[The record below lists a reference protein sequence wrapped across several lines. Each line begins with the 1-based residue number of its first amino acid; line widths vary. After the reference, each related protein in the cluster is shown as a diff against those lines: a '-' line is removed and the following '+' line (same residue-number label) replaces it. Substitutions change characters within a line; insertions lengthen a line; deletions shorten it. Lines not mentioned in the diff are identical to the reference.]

1 MKHHNQN
8 QEFRFNEVLFEHRNK
23 EYGAYV
29 LRNESDRILTKAL
42 FIGVSLL
49 AAISITPLAVSAFK
63 TEPIAKGPGGVII
76 DFMPEI
82 PDTQV
87 TPPVTITPVKPATAL
102 DTKTF
107 ESTVPTPSRNA
118 QDNVKKEP
126 VPDDAVA
133 GFKDNFKGN
142 VVEPNT
148 HVPTTLPV
156 SSGPVINTPPPT
168 IQEPVDKNKIVEAG
182 ELGVEANFKG
192 GIDSFRNK
200 VMNSFDGSGF
210 ESEEILKTMVTFIV
224 EMDGTISGVK
234 ANGTNADFNNEAI
247 RTVKAISNKGTWIPA
262 KNKKGEF
269 VRSYFKFPISMK
281 FDN

>member
-1 MKHHNQN
+1 MKHQNQN

-42 FIGVSLL
+42 FIGASLM
-49 AAISITPLAVSAFK
+49 AAVSITPFVISAL
-63 TEPIAKGPGGVII
+63 KGPSITEQIIACDFGPIDIKNVDTPEVI
-76 DFMPEI
+76 
-82 PDTQV
+82 
-87 TPPVTITPVKPATAL
+87 PPIETVKPATAP
-102 DTKTF
+102 DVKTF
-107 ESTVPTPSRNA
+107 DSTVPTPSRDA
-118 QDNVKKEP
+118 QDNVKKDP
-126 VPDDAVA
+126 IPADAVA
-133 GFKDNFKGN
+133 GFKNDFKGD
-142 VVEPNT
+142 VIAPNT
-148 HVPTTLPV
+148 HVPTTAPT
-156 SSGPVINTPPPT
+156 GPVINTPPPSV
-168 IQEPVDKNKIVEAG
+168 QEPVDKNKIVEAG

-200 VMNSFDGSGF
+200 VMDNFDGSGV
-210 ESEEILKTMVTFIV
+210 ESEDIVKTTVTFIV

>member
-1 MKHHNQN
+1 MKHQNQN

-42 FIGVSLL
+42 FIGVSLM
-49 AAISITPLAVSAFK
+49 AAVSITPAVISAFK
-63 TEPIAKGPGGVII
+63 TPDVVEKGWELPPPMV
-76 DFMPEI
+76 I
-82 PDTQV
+82 PDEPV
-87 TPPVTITPVKPATAL
+87 DNPPVTITPVKPATAP

-107 ESTVPTPSRNA
+107 DSTVPTPSRNA

>member
-1 MKHHNQN
+1 MKHQNQN
-8 QEFRFNEVLFEHRNK
+8 QEFRFNEILFEHRNK

-42 FIGVSLL
+42 FIGVSLM
-49 AAISITPLAVSAFK
+49 AAVSITPAVISAFK
-63 TEPIAKGPGGVII
+63 SDVVVNRTGDDGRRII
-76 DFMPEI
+76 KVVDVQEK
-82 PDTQV
+82 D
-87 TPPVTITPVKPATAL
+87 PPVIKITPVKPATAP
-102 DTKTF
+102 DEKTF
-107 ESTVPTPSRNA
+107 DSTVPTPSRNA
-118 QDNVKKEP
+118 QDNVKKDP

-133 GFKDNFKGN
+133 GFKDNFKGD
-142 VVEPNT
+142 VIAPNT
-148 HVPTTLPV
+148 HVPTTAPT
-156 SSGPVINTPPPT
+156 GPVISTQPPV
-168 IQEPVDKNKIVEAG
+168 IQEVVDKNKIVESG
-182 ELGVEANFKG
+182 ELGVEASFNG

-200 VMNSFDGSGF
+200 VMKNFDGSGF
-210 ESEEILKTMVTFIV
+210 ESEEIVKTMVTFIV

-247 RTVKAISNKGTWIPA
+247 RTVKAISNKGTWTPA